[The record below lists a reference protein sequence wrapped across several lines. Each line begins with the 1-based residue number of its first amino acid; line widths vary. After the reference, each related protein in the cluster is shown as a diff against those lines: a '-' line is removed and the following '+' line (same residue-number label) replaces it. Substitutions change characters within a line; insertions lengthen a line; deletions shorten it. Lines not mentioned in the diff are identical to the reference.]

1 MRSTPVGGQC
11 ALGHPGPD
19 LRAGKLSEFV
29 KAPETCWAPAFTW
42 TSFCIAGVLSLPGR
56 ARPAFRPELS
66 LKKARDQGVGHTAS
80 LGGDLTAS
88 GGRRERRRP
97 YRSSPG
103 TAEKMRRPRPQCPR
117 SWDPGGGGGV
127 FWDELPRLQR
137 SPGAGEQQEA
147 RWALVG
153 CRVRR
158 GSPRDCPRP
167 QLAPRATTGM
177 CCVLCQAFSFV
188 RPSFSL
194 QGGPGRR
201 GTRRSWKRALCPRR
215 CGKGPGLSPS
225 REVCS
230 LGKLVNILIRR
241 HVLS

>member
-42 TSFCIAGVLSLPGR
+42 TPFCIAGILSLPGR

-80 LGGDLTAS
+80 LGGDLTAP

-103 TAEKMRRPRPQCPR
+103 TAEKMRRPCPQCPR

-137 SPGAGEQQEA
+137 SPGAGGQQEA
-147 RWALVG
+147 RRALESDAAFGVG
-153 CRVRR
+153 AR
-158 GSPRDCPRP
+158 GIVLGRSWHPGR
-167 QLAPRATTGM
+167 PRACAASCVGPFHSYGRHPA
-177 CCVLCQAFSFV
+177 CKAAPDGEGRGAPGSVPCVLGDAGRAPAPFS
-188 RPSFSL
+188 
-194 QGGPGRR
+194 
-201 GTRRSWKRALCPRR
+201 
-215 CGKGPGLSPS
+215 
-225 REVCS
+225 
-230 LGKLVNILIRR
+230 
-241 HVLS
+241 